1 VHPNE
6 YFKRS
11 YLLKGYGTGK
21 AKGDGI
27 AEEDVKM
34 ED

>member
-11 YLLKGYGTGK
+11 YLLRNLGK
-21 AKGDGI
+21 KVESGDG
-27 AEEDVKM
+27 EGDVKM
-34 ED
+34 EG

>member
-11 YLLKGYGTGK
+11 YLLMNLGK
-21 AKGDGI
+21 VKE
-27 AEEDVKM
+27 AEVEDEVDVKM